1 MQLQDYVKGFEEAG
15 IGVIAL
21 TYDAPGIQ
29 QTFIDANSITYP

>member
-21 TYDAPGIQ
+21 TYDAPELQ
-29 QTFIDANSITYP
+29 QAFIDANSIT